1 MVTLPPP
8 LRQWWLK
15 FSSLA
20 EPGDASLRAGISRPH
35 RLDFNYSFVVTK
47 RGLVLGS
54 EEQTVGVQTLTSAA
68 QSFLWSLAFAV
79 VPRAPRCARRHRAG
93 HGPRWHGL
101 RGCSGTWSLLPPAS
115 VGNTRPS
122 GTAVI
127 QTRKGDL
134 QIILQHSLKQLIS

>member
-1 MVTLPPP
+1 MATLPPP

-101 RGCSGTWSLLPPAS
+101 RGCSGTWSLLPLSICRKYQTLRHCCDTNKEGRFA
-115 VGNTRPS
+115 NHPS
-122 GTAVI
+122 A
-127 QTRKGDL
+127 
-134 QIILQHSLKQLIS
+134 